1 MVSPSC
7 WGLGA
12 ALLPRRRDFLCKTAL
27 PGRRHGLERPFYMVS
42 FLAASILILT
52 LASALPA
59 EAAQRVDLELI
70 TEAGFPLNGAQRWLA
85 ALKDVPFSSV
95 RIRSAKPGDQA
106 EVRQR
111 GAGDARS
118 YLVIG
123 LLTDRNTLILP
134 GGQFRMGDT
143 DGLRKWLAKIREGGE
158 TRLRETEGPFGLTA
172 TQLVAVH
179 DALRVSV
186 TFSTKGQPSFDVLKR
201 ISAGL
206 SLSFLAE
213 AEARQVMQGQET
225 VADELQGL
233 SAGTAMVAALRPL
246 GLVMMPQKQADGTIK
261 LWITDVRRASE
272 SWPVGWPSDKPPR
285 DTAPK
290 LLEFLKVEIKDTPL
304 AEALATI
311 SARLDLP
318 LLFDHNALAR
328 HKIDPAQVKVSL
340 PLERMYYQG
349 ILDRLLNQAQLKSEL
364 RIDEAERP
372 FLWISTLRK

>member
-1 MVSPSC
+1 MRSPSF
-7 WGLGA
+7 WAQGTI
-12 ALLPRRRDFLCKTAL
+12 LL
-27 PGRRHGLERPFYMVS
+27 S
-42 FLAASILILT
+42 LT
-52 LASALPA
+52 LVAARPA
-59 EAAQRVDLELI
+59 EAAPRVELELI
-70 TEAGFPLNGAQRWLA
+70 TEAGFPVTGAQRWLA

-95 RIRSAKPGDQA
+95 RIRSAKPGDQI

-111 GAGDARS
+111 GAADTLS
-118 YLVIG
+118 YQVIG
-123 LLTDRNTLILP
+123 LLTEKNTLVLP

-143 DGLRKWLAKIREGGE
+143 DGLRKWLDKIREGGE
-158 TRLRETEGPFGLTA
+158 TRLHETEGPFGLTP

-179 DALRVSV
+179 DALRVTV
-186 TFSTKGQPSFDVLKR
+186 AFSTKGQPSFDVLKR

-206 SLSFLAE
+206 SLSFLAD
-213 AEARQVMQGQET
+213 AEARQVMQGPET

-233 SAGTAMVAALRPL
+233 SAGTAIVAVLRPL
-246 GLVMMPQKQADGTIK
+246 GLVMLPQKQADGSVK

-272 SWPVGWPSDKPPR
+272 SWPVGWPPEKPLR

-304 AEALATI
+304 AEALAAV

-328 HKIDPAQVKVSL
+328 HRIDPAQVKVSL
-340 PLERMYYQG
+340 PPDRMYYQG
-349 ILDRLLNQAQLKSEL
+349 ILDRLVNQAQLKSEL
-364 RIDEAERP
+364 RIDEAEKP